1 MAAKPKMTPE
11 QWASAKAAWQVDP
24 REGYA
29 WLVEELGLDVS
40 APGVRKTAIR
50 DGWAKVKSA
59 VPVPAKGKVS
69 KVSQNGTGKVSQ
81 AAGETIRETLPE
93 TMGAE
98 AVDAEDTVDSPVQLL
113 KVEREVYA
121 ALTPSEERFAD
132 EYLIDLNATQAYMRV
147 FPHITLKS
155 AGTLGP
161 RMLGKVGVAEKI
173 FALKKERSERTGMN
187 ADRALADVWAV
198 ATADARDLV
207 QVKVGCCRHCYGEG
221 HQRQRTVGEMNRDRE
236 KHAIKSSKAKEPT
249 DFDEEGGI
257 GFNRLRVPHPM
268 CPECCG
274 DGNARVVLMDT
285 RDLSPQAAALY
296 AGAKEGKHGIEVL
309 MHGKAEAQR
318 KVFEHLGLN
327 KQVVEV
333 NVNLFP
339 PREVLDAIYSKALAE
354 AAQMEANLANR
365 RERLGINFEKR
376 DIDE

>member
-187 ADRALADVWAV
+187 ADRALAEVWAV
-198 ATADARDLV
+198 ATADARELV

-221 HQRQRTVGEMNRDRE
+221 HKRQRTVGEMNTERE
-236 KHAIKSSKAKEPT
+236 KYAAKSKDLA

-257 GFNRLRVPHPM
+257 GFNPLKPPHPE
-268 CPECCG
+268 CPDCGG
-274 DGNARVVLMDT
+274 DGRARTVLMDT
-285 RDLSPQAAALY
+285 RNLSPQAAMLY
-296 AGAKEGKHGIEVL
+296 AGAKETKFGVEVT
-309 MHGKAEAQR
+309 MHSKADAMD
-318 KVFEHLGLN
+318 KVFRHLGLYE
-327 KQVVEV
+327 KEIP
-333 NVNLFP
+333 VNLNVFP
-339 PREVLDAIYSKALAE
+339 PKEVLDAIYAKSLKE
-354 AAQMEANLANR
+354 AAEMEKMLIGR
-365 RERLGINFEKR
+365 RERLGIVFENR
-376 DIDE
+376 GGDGN